1 MKEIDGIVIKDG
13 QIILNSGEELSID
26 QMIEGARNIIFFNNR
41 HFKDTKIKGIAD
53 LWVVFENC
61 IFENVFFENC
71 DLREMGFKNHTVI
84 RNCTFK
90 RCNLNGTLFYDSHI
104 ISSTFF
110 SCQMKRP
117 SIEDVSQIRECLFKQ
132 CKMHDIFFPLPEF
145 QYNKIIGKLSECTF
159 GSKTKKV
166 EKLYAD
172 LSEAHL
178 SFVDFLL
185 CDLTETICPE
195 DPDVLYVENMSARA
209 KKALENIGDIQD
221 QEKKRALTIYAEN
234 WTNEKYVDYLLNRN
248 DYQWAWDEHFEDV
261 AKCLELDWVLD

>member
-26 QMIEGARNIIFFNNR
+26 QMIEGARNIVFFNNR

-53 LWVVFENC
+53 LRVVFENC

-90 RCNLNGTLFYDSHI
+90 RCNLNGTLFYDSYI
-104 ISSTFF
+104 ISSTFL
-110 SCQMKRP
+110 SCQIKRP
-117 SIEDVSQIRECLFKQ
+117 LLENVSEIRDCLFKQ
-132 CKMHDIFFPLPEF
+132 CKMHDIFFPLPAF
-145 QYNKIIGKLSECTF
+145 QNNKFIGKLSECTF
-159 GSKTKKV
+159 GAKTKKV

-178 SFVDFLL
+178 SFVEFTS

-195 DPDVLYVENMSARA
+195 DPDILYIKNLSERS
-209 KKALENIGDIQD
+209 KKAQEKIATIQD
-221 QEKKRALTIYAEN
+221 DRKRRALSIHTES
-234 WTNEKYVDYLLNRN
+234 WMNEKYVDYLMSRK
-248 DYQWAWDEHFEDV
+248 DYKWAWDEHFEDV
-261 AKCLELDWVLD
+261 SRCLGLEWALD

>member
-26 QMIEGARNIIFFNNR
+26 QMIEGARNIVFFNNR

-53 LWVVFENC
+53 LRVVFENC

-71 DLREMGFKNHTVI
+71 DLREIGFKNHTVI
-84 RNCTFK
+84 RNCTFR

-104 ISSTFF
+104 ISSIFL

-117 SIEDVSQIRECLFKQ
+117 LLENVSEMRDCLFKQ

-185 CDLTETICPE
+185 CDLTETIRPA
-195 DPDVLYVENMSARA
+195 DPDILYIKNLSERS
-209 KKALENIGDIQD
+209 KKAQEKIATIQD
-221 QEKKRALTIYAEN
+221 DRKRRALSIHTES
-234 WTNEKYVDYLLNRN
+234 WMNEEYVDYLMSRK
-248 DYQWAWDEHFEDV
+248 DYKWAWDDYFEDV

>member
-53 LWVVFENC
+53 LRVVFENC

-172 LSEAHL
+172 LSEAQL
-178 SFVDFLL
+178 SFVEFTS
-185 CDLTETICPE
+185 CDLTETIRPE
-195 DPDVLYVENMSARA
+195 DPDILYIKNLSERS
-209 KKALENIGDIQD
+209 KKAQEKIATIQD
-221 QEKKRALTIYAEN
+221 DRKRQALSIYTES
-234 WTNEKYVDYLLNRN
+234 WMNEKYVDYLMSRK
-248 DYQWAWDEHFEDV
+248 DYQWAWDDYFDDV
-261 AKCLELDWVLD
+261 SRCLGLEWDNH

>member
-1 MKEIDGIVIKDG
+1 MVEKDGIIIKDG
-13 QIILNSGEELSID
+13 HITLNSGEELSID
-26 QMIEGARNIIFFNNR
+26 KMRDGARKVTLISNR
-41 HFKDTKIKGIAD
+41 HFKNTNIKGIENFR
-53 LWVVFENC
+53 VVFENC

-71 DLREMGFKNHTVI
+71 DLREISFKNHTVI

-104 ISSTFF
+104 ISSTFL

-117 SIEDVSQIRECLFKQ
+117 LLENVSEMRDCLFKK
-132 CKMHDIFFPLPEF
+132 CRMHDIFFPLPEF
-145 QYNKIIGKLSECTF
+145 QSNKIIGKLSECTF

-178 SFVDFLL
+178 SFVGFTR

-195 DPDVLYVENMSARA
+195 DPDILYINNLSERS
-209 KKALENIGDIQD
+209 KKAQKKIATIQD
-221 QEKKRALTIYAEN
+221 ARKRRALSIYTES
-234 WTNEKYVDYLLNRN
+234 WKNEKYVDYLLSRK
-248 DYQWAWDEHFEDV
+248 DYKWAWDDYFEDV
-261 AKCLELDWVLD
+261 SRCLGLEWK

>member
-1 MKEIDGIVIKDG
+1 MKEIDGIIIKDG
-13 QIILNSGEELSID
+13 QIILNSGEKLSIENL
-26 QMIEGARNIIFFNNR
+26 IEEARRIRFIRNQ
-41 HFKDTKIKGIAD
+41 HFKDTSIRI
-53 LWVVFENC
+53 LESSRVVFENC

-71 DLREMGFKNHTVI
+71 DLREISFKNHTVI
-84 RNCTFK
+84 RNCTLR

-172 LSEAHL
+172 LSEAYL

-195 DPDVLYVENMSARA
+195 DPDILYVENMSGRAR
-209 KKALENIGDIQD
+209 KALENIGDIQD

-234 WTNEKYVDYLLNRN
+234 WTNEKYVDYLLNRK

-261 AKCLELDWVLD
+261 VKCLELDWVLD

>member
-1 MKEIDGIVIKDG
+1 MVEKDGIIIKDG
-13 QIILNSGEELSID
+13 QIILNSGEKLSVENL
-26 QMIEGARNIIFFNNR
+26 IEEARRIRFISNQ
-41 HFKDTKIKGIAD
+41 HFKDISIRI
-53 LWVVFENC
+53 LESSRVVFENC

-132 CKMHDIFFPLPEF
+132 CKMHDIFFPLPKF
-145 QYNKIIGKLSECTF
+145 QYNKIIGKLSECAF

-234 WTNEKYVDYLLNRN
+234 WTNEKYVDYLLSRK

-261 AKCLELDWVLD
+261 SRYLELDWVLD

>member
-13 QIILNSGEELSID
+13 QIILNSGEKLSIESL
-26 QMIEGARNIIFFNNR
+26 IEEASRVCFIRNQ
-41 HFKDTKIKGIAD
+41 HFKDTSIEI
-53 LWVVFENC
+53 LESSRVIFENC

-71 DLREMGFKNHTVI
+71 DLREIGFKNHTVI
-84 RNCTFK
+84 RNCTFR

-104 ISSTFF
+104 ISSIFL

-117 SIEDVSQIRECLFKQ
+117 LLENVSEMRDCLFKQ

-185 CDLTETICPE
+185 CDLTETIRPA
-195 DPDVLYVENMSARA
+195 DPDILYIKNLSERS
-209 KKALENIGDIQD
+209 KKAQEKIATIQD
-221 QEKKRALTIYAEN
+221 DRKRRALSIHTES
-234 WTNEKYVDYLLNRN
+234 WMNEEYVDYLMSRK
-248 DYQWAWDEHFEDV
+248 DYKWAWDDYFEDV
-261 AKCLELDWVLD
+261 SKCLELDWAID